1 MRTVNIAFLRLIYI
15 SLHRYAVFGLGSTMY
30 PEFCAFA
37 HAIDQKLAQLG
48 ASQITATGE
57 GDELNGQEEAFR
69 AWAVNAFKVTIAAAI
84 HGPATLIFS

>member
-1 MRTVNIAFLRLIYI
+1 
-15 SLHRYAVFGLGSTMY
+15 MY

-48 ASQITATGE
+48 ASQLIPIGE

-69 AWAVNAFKVTIAAAI
+69 TWAVSAFKVTI
-84 HGPATLIFS
+84 